1 VDIARLFAE
10 YRPRP
15 GAEPAALP
23 ETLLIRDAVPAD
35 LAAMARIAQER
46 NGGDVAA
53 HEGALERQMRD
64 GSIVLAAAVG
74 GRVVGYGKAGV
85 FTPPADA
92 PGNCAPAGWYLTGVT
107 VAPEMRRRGIGLELT
122 RARLARVGACA
133 DRACYFANAL
143 NRASIDLHARLGFV
157 EVTRDFWFPGTT
169 FTGGVGILFRAA
181 LAPEPGT
188 DPTKPIRRGG

>member
-1 VDIARLFAE
+1 MDIARLFAE

-107 VAPEMRRRGIGLELT
+107 IAPEMRRRGIGLEL
-122 RARLARVGACA
+122 
-133 DRACYFANAL
+133 
-143 NRASIDLHARLGFV
+143 
-157 EVTRDFWFPGTT
+157 TRDFWFPGTT
-169 FTGGVGILFRAA
+169 FTGGVGILFRAD

-188 DPTKPIRRGG
+188 VPTKPISRPGTVRGTHGSSRSPRPHHGHRRPIEVLC